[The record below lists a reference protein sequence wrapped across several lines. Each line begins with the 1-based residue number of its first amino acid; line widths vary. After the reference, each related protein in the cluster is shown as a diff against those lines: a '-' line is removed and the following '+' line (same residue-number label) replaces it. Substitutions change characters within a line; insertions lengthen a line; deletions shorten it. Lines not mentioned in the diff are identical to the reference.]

1 MSGLLYS
8 NGGKRCVGWS
18 NNLPSVAPTI
28 TSLSSYQSLFGY
40 QAIVTIF
47 GTNFRT
53 YSLVV
58 FGSYVLPISFFSTNQ
73 ISFFVPQGAPP
84 GTYSVQ
90 VKNEEAIS
98 NIEPFNISNI
108 SGPQGN
114 TGAQGNTGP
123 PGGPQGSTG
132 ATGITGA
139 TGATGSTGATGA
151 TGVTGATGAT
161 GVTGATGATGATGP
175 SNWIVMSPYTL
186 IPEPSLNI
194 TNVQAN
200 SFTSTSDYRM
210 KEIIR
215 PLSLEEFS
223 VDNLTPFHFKFKQS
237 GRESIGLIAHEL
249 QEYFP
254 FLVEGEKDG
263 LTTQS
268 VNYDGLIGILIKE
281 IQELKKRVKELEN
294 NSNN

>member
-108 SGPQGN
+108 SGPQGQ
-114 TGAQGNTGP
+114 T
-123 PGGPQGSTG
+123 GPQGSQGPQGLQGG
-132 ATGITGA
+132 ATGSTGA
-139 TGATGSTGATGA
+139 SGSTGSTGATGA
-151 TGVTGATGAT
+151 TGATGFSFWGLT
-161 GVTGATGATGATGP
+161 GSNTLTPINP
-175 SNWIVMSPYTL
+175 SYIVS
-186 IPEPSLNI
+186 
-194 TNVQAN
+194 AA

-249 QEYFP
+249 QQYFP

>member
-73 ISFFVPQGAPP
+73 ISFYVPQGAPP
-84 GTYSVQ
+84 GKYSVQ

-98 NIEPFNISNI
+98 NTEYLEISNI
-108 SGPQGN
+108 SGPQGQ
-114 TGAQGNTGP
+114 TGPQGAQGPSG
-123 PGGPQGSTG
+123 
-132 ATGITGA
+132 
-139 TGATGSTGATGA
+139 
-151 TGVTGATGAT
+151 
-161 GVTGATGATGATGP
+161 GATGATGATGP
-175 SNWIVMSPYTL
+175 IGPQGATGFSYWGLTGSNTLTLTPINPSYIVS
-186 IPEPSLNI
+186 
-194 TNVQAN
+194 AA

-249 QEYFP
+249 QQYFP